1 MSIRY
6 SPYDESLWSHPWDT
20 YKRMQD
26 EAPAYYI
33 EDLDCWALTRF
44 EDIWKASMDRKAYT
58 ATHGTSPDALFL
70 SEAPQPEVFLFMDPP
85 AHGRTRGL
93 IGRSYLKDKIA
104 LIEDHVRG
112 VVRTEIA
119 PMLSTGE
126 IDVYRLASRTALQLI
141 AAFIGLEYEEA
152 LRIRGYIDRF
162 YLREPGVRGTTPEG
176 AQAFAEAREY
186 IMGLIEKYRQNP
198 PAEHS
203 HIVTWL
209 NADVDGNRL
218 TDEQIFFS
226 IFAMVITGSDT
237 LPLTTACTIY
247 NLAANPDQL
256 GMVRDDPTLCAAAFE
271 EAARFDQPTNMLGR
285 RVCQEVELHGET
297 MRPGQSVLFLYAAA
311 CRDEREFDEPD
322 RFDIPRRQRRNLS
335 FGTGLHF
342 CLGQHLARLEGQ
354 VLLQEILAS
363 VSDFEV
369 RHDRC
374 ERIRGEFLQ
383 GFCQLPISFKPHAT

>member
-1 MSIRY
+1 MSIQY

-20 YKRMQD
+20 YRQMQD
-26 EAPAYYI
+26 EAPAYFI
-33 EDLDCWALTRF
+33 EELDCWALTRF
-44 EDIWKASMDRKAYT
+44 EDIWNASMDRNSYT
-58 ATHGTSPDALFL
+58 AKFGTSPDALFL
-70 SEAPQPEVFLFMDPP
+70 STAPQPEVFLFMDPP

-93 IGRSYLKDKIA
+93 IGRSYMKDKIA
-104 LIEDHVRG
+104 LVEDHVRG
-112 VVRTEIA
+112 VVQAEIA
-119 PMLSTGE
+119 PMLEAGQL
-126 IDVYRLASRTALQLI
+126 DVYRLASRTALRLI

-152 LRIRGYIDRF
+152 LHIRGFIDRF
-162 YLREPGVRGTTPEG
+162 YLREPGVRGTTAKG
-176 AQAFAEAREY
+176 GQAFAEAREY
-186 IMGLIEKYRQNP
+186 ILDLIDKYRKHP

-209 NADVDGNRL
+209 NAEIDDKRL

-247 NLAANPDQL
+247 NLAENPQQL
-256 GMVRDDPTLCAAAFE
+256 DMVRDDPTLCAAAFE

-311 CRDEREFDEPD
+311 CRDEREFDNPAL
-322 RFDIPRRQRRNLS
+322 FDITRRQRRNLS

-342 CLGQHLARLEGQ
+342 CLGQHLARLEGK
-354 VLLQEILAS
+354 VLLQEILSS
-363 VSDFEV
+363 VGEFEV
-369 RHDRC
+369 QREDC
-374 ERIRGEFLQ
+374 ERITGEFLQ
-383 GFCQLPISFKPHAT
+383 GYCRMPITFRPSVG